1 MGPQGIRYYDR
12 YNATRGKGIKG
23 THKGIGWCC
32 VVRRRL
38 RVDGRCTTQRTRE
51 LQGHSTPQQPG
62 QSTPPQTA
70 QHTACGLE
78 STCSHHGCTCRS
90 IRNDL
95 DINVVTGAS
104 HDVKVFKV
112 VDINAESVR
121 AVKNAALALFQPTTC
136 ADHPEKTAKSAPA
149 VCRQE
154 PGSSSPDHNR
164 QFGRRDRCTS

>member
-95 DINVVTGAS
+95 DINVVAGAG

-112 VDINAESVR
+112 VDINAPGRRNQSPSQKPIESLSQLKESGR
-121 AVKNAALALFQPTTC
+121 GST
-136 ADHPEKTAKSAPA
+136 SS
-149 VCRQE
+149 RG
-154 PGSSSPDHNR
+154 PGS
-164 QFGRRDRCTS
+164 G